1 MGTTKTEGFTLEINR
16 QAELLKAIAH
26 PARLAILKHI
36 AQVKS
41 CFCGDLVPIIP
52 LAQPTISLH
61 LKALRQ
67 AGIIKG
73 TINGSAGCFCINPE
87 ILTEIIQTLN
97 QLVPINTT
105 ESCC

>member
-1 MGTTKTEGFTLEINR
+1 MGTTKTEGFSFEINQ

-26 PARLAILKHI
+26 PARLAILKHL

-41 CFCGDLVPIIP
+41 CFCGDLVQIIP

-61 LKALRQ
+61 LKALRS

-73 TINGSAGCFCINPE
+73 SINGSAGCFCIN
-87 ILTEIIQTLN
+87 TETVEQLIQLLQHLN
-97 QLVPINTT
+97 LHSS